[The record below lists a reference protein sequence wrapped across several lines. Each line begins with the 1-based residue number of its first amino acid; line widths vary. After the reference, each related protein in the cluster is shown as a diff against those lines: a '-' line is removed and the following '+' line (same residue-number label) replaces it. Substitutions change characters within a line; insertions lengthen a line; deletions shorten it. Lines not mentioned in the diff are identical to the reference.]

1 MKAIRLAV
9 VATTGWA
16 ADIRLSLLASLR
28 TAEAI
33 ACAAAFYS
41 PPAWFEDPPYK
52 LQILKPWGRE
62 LLSNAYAVAK
72 HLGAWAL
79 RASYLDCAGYCNQAL
94 GLVVEGLSSLQP
106 CPSMSILCL

>member
-16 ADIRLSLLASLR
+16 ADIRLSLLASPC
-28 TAEAI
+28 TSEAI
-33 ACAAAFYS
+33 ARTAAFYS
-41 PPAWFEDPPYK
+41 PAAWFKDPPYK
-52 LQILKPWGRE
+52 LQILRPWGRE
-62 LLSNAYAVAK
+62 LLSNTYAVAK

-79 RASYLDCAGYCNQAL
+79 RASHLDCAEYRNQAL